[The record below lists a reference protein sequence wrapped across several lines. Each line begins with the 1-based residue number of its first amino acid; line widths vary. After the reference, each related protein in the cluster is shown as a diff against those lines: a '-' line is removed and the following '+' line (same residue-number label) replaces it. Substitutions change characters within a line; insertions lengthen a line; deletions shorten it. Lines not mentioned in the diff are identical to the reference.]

1 MSNQNIL
8 KINFAGDINLTKNIY
23 DYFISNTIVTEKVKV
38 EEDTIIIP
46 INSEDTKN
54 AIKQIKSL
62 LLEYLN
68 SFIIYKNYQIFEFA
82 NVITVGIPK
91 DIVEIS
97 KLVFCEICGYGL
109 SNEEELLVHRR
120 SHGII

>member
-23 DYFISNTIVTEKVKV
+23 DHFISNTLVTKKVKV
-38 EEDTIIIP
+38 EEDTIIMP
-46 INSEDTKN
+46 IDSENPKYV
-54 AIKQIKSL
+54 IKQIRSL

-97 KLVFCEICGYGL
+97 KLIFCEICGYGL
-109 SNEEELLVHRR
+109 SNCCTYIDR
-120 SHGII
+120 